1 MKRIAILAAAALLVA
16 SASASAQ
23 NAQVRDGFTFSF
35 GLGGG
40 SAALSCPGCGT
51 TPRETGGSGYLRLG
65 GAISPS
71 LVIAGEANGWS
82 KEVNDVNVQM
92 GTVAAVAQ
100 WYPAVSNGFYVK
112 GGVGVSSYTEDD
124 PGAKAQA
131 IGLGYQFGMGYD
143 WRIAR
148 NFSLTP
154 YMNFL
159 GMANSE
165 VKVDGSNV
173 GQKIGT
179 SNMQYGL
186 GFTWH

>member
-1 MKRIAILAAAALLVA
+1 MKRIATLAAAALLVA

-82 KEVNDVNVQM
+82 KEVNNVNVQM